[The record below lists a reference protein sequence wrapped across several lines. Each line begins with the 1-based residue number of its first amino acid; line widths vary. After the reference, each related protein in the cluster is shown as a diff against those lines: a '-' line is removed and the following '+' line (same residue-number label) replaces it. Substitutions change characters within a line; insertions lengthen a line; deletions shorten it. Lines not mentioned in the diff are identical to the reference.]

1 MSKKFYTLIFI
12 FAALTTWAQNRKE
25 LTYGAVEL
33 SATTATQRIA
43 PNGQCSQII
52 PIPEDLTNGGY
63 LGGTTGS
70 RVAVDV
76 LVEAGKM
83 LTINQIKVSL
93 ARNTSINY
101 VHFKFHSDST
111 SLPGTELFQVN
122 DTQIVAEDTLAYI
135 SIQLGY
141 LRTFT
146 VNLPTPVTLHGN
158 VSQKYW
164 MEVVTDA
171 RAWGSNPNPQDV
183 IGESLAMRSTN
194 FEWFQLQG
202 LDCMYE
208 IHGDCVDDNGAPD
221 LPCFQGDGAA
231 SNGFEDGY
239 PFNSTDTSILADD
252 FIVAAGTT
260 FNVSQVKMHVLTTQ
274 DEDFA
279 DISLNFRSNN
289 AGVPG
294 GIIQT
299 VAAIVPTS
307 QIRIGTAFE
316 TFKVFEVTLDLPT
329 PIAFTE
335 GHYWLQPSANATSSM
350 WEVTSTGTT
359 GALAQFSIDA
369 GLTWQTTGL
378 QTVFYIAGVCEQE
391 PVGETCEQ
399 TFTGETYGGIGLID
413 DGANNRLRAAND
425 IKVAAGTQFELQ
437 KVILDVVTMGGEP
450 NTFDVYVYSD
460 INNSPGAQLASYP
473 FVIPASIVP
482 NGEFGA
488 SGYPVYTV
496 ELQLPSTYLL
506 TADLTDKKYW
516 IALKAD
522 FSELSTPVF
531 WVSSQYTE
539 NDASKPTYKSDDA
552 GATWSL
558 FVNEDGSNSEGIMK
572 IEGACEVLG
581 IQDQTKADFS
591 YYPNPVKDR
600 LTVNAGKNMTSV
612 SVYNLLGQH
621 VKSQKMNANNATIDM
636 QSLPSG
642 IYIVKLLLE
651 NENIEKTFKVIKE

>member
-12 FAALTTWAQNRKE
+12 FAAFATWAQNRN
-25 LTYGAVEL
+25 EL
-33 SATTATQRIA
+33 SYGNARPSTTVHRFS
-43 PNGQCSQII
+43 PNEQCNQII
-52 PIPEDLTNGGY
+52 PIPDDLTNGGY
-63 LGGTTGS
+63 LGGNTGS

-76 LVEAGKM
+76 PVEAGKM

-111 SLPGTELFQVN
+111 ALPGPELFQVN
-122 DTQIVAEDTLAYI
+122 DTQIIAEDTLAYI

-171 RAWGSNPNPQDV
+171 RAWGSTPNSEDV
-183 IGESLAMRSTN
+183 IGESLAMRSNN

-202 LDCMYE
+202 IESLYE

-231 SNGFEDGY
+231 SNNFEDGY
-239 PFNSTDTSILADD
+239 PFNATDTSIVADD
-252 FIVAAGTT
+252 FIVAPGTT
-260 FNVSQVKMHVLTTQ
+260 FSVSQVKMHVLTTQ
-274 DEDFA
+274 DENFSDM
-279 DISLNFRSNN
+279 SLNFRSNN
-289 AGVPG
+289 AGVPD

-316 TFKVFEVTLDLPT
+316 IFKVFEVTLDLPT

-350 WEVTSTGTT
+350 WEVTSTGST
-359 GALAQFSIDA
+359 GALAQSSNDSGI
-369 GLTWQTTGL
+369 TWQTTGV
-378 QTVFYIAGVCEQE
+378 QAVFYIAGACEQQ
-391 PVGETCEQ
+391 PPAGETCQ
-399 TFTGETYGGIGLID
+399 QVFTGEISNGIGLID

-425 IKVAAGTQFELQ
+425 ITVTAGTQFELQ
-437 KVILDVVTMGGEP
+437 KIILDVVTMGGEP
-450 NTFDVYVYSD
+450 NTFDVYLYSD
-460 INNSPGAQLASYP
+460 NNGPGAQLASYQ
-473 FVIPASIVP
+473 FIVPASIVP

-496 ELQLPSTYLL
+496 ALQLPSAYTL

-516 IALKAD
+516 IGLKAD

-539 NDASKPTYKSDDA
+539 NTASKPTYKSEDG
-552 GATWSL
+552 GATWT
-558 FVNEDGSNSEGIMK
+558 VAEGEDASKSEGIMTVH
-572 IEGACEVLG
+572 GACEVLG
-581 IQDQTKADFS
+581 TENYTTKDF
-591 YYPNPVKDR
+591 YFYPNPVKNTLNID
-600 LTVNAGKNMTSV
+600 AGKTIKSV
-612 SVYNLLGQH
+612 SMYNLLGQN
-621 VKSQKMNANNATIDM
+621 VKTQNINANNTAIEM

-642 IYIVKLLLE
+642 IYVVKLFLE
-651 NENIEKTFKVIKE
+651 NGNIEKTFKVIKE

>member
-1 MSKKFYTLIFI
+1 MSKKFYILIFI
-12 FAALTTWAQNRKE
+12 FTASTTWAQNRKE
-25 LTYGAVEL
+25 LTYGNAQPSTL
-33 SATTATQRIA
+33 TATQRFS
-43 PNGQCSQII
+43 PNEACGQVI

-111 SLPGTELFQVN
+111 ALPGPELFQVN
-122 DTQIVAEDTLAYI
+122 DTQIIAEDTLAYI
-135 SIQLGY
+135 SVQLGY

-158 VSQKYW
+158 VSQRYW

-183 IGESLAMRSTN
+183 IGESLAMRGNN

-208 IHGDCVDDNGAPD
+208 IHGDCADDNGAPD

-239 PFNSTDTSILADD
+239 PFNSTDTSIIADD
-252 FIVAAGTT
+252 FIVAPGTT
-260 FNVSQVKMHVLTTQ
+260 FNVSQLKMHVLTTQ
-274 DEDFA
+274 DEDFS
-279 DISLNFRSNN
+279 DISLTFRSNN

-294 GIIQT
+294 GVIQT
-299 VAAIVPTS
+299 VAAIAPTA

-316 TFKVFEVTLDLPT
+316 IFKVFEVTLDLPT
-329 PIAFTE
+329 PVSFTE

-350 WEVTSTGTT
+350 WEVTSNGTT
-359 GALAQFSIDA
+359 GALAQVSNDS
-369 GLTWQTTGL
+369 GLTWQTIGL
-378 QTVFYIAGVCEQE
+378 QTVFYIAGECEQE
-391 PVGETCEQ
+391 PAGTTCEQ
-399 TFTGETYGGIGLID
+399 VFTGEVYGGIGLID
-413 DGANNRLRAAND
+413 DGADNRLRAAND

-437 KVILDVVTMGGEP
+437 KVTLDVVTMGGEP
-450 NTFDVYVYSD
+450 NTFDIYVYGD
-460 INNSPGAQLASYP
+460 NNGPDVQLASYP
-473 FVIPASIVP
+473 FVIPASIIP

-496 ELQLPSTYLL
+496 ELQLPSTYMLA
-506 TADLTDKKYW
+506 ADLTDKKYW
-516 IALKAD
+516 IGLKAD

-539 NDASKPTYKSDDA
+539 NEASKPTYKSDDA
-552 GATWSL
+552 GATWSV

-572 IEGACEVLG
+572 IDGTCDVLG
-581 IQDQTKADFS
+581 IKNQTTSDFG
-591 YYPNPVKDR
+591 YYPNPVKTL
-600 LTVNAGKNMTSV
+600 LTVNAAQNITSV
-612 SVYNLLGQH
+612 SVYNLLGQS
-621 VKSQKMNANNATIDM
+621 VKTQKMNANSAAIEM

-642 IYIVKLLLE
+642 IYIVKLFLE
-651 NENIEKTFKVIKE
+651 NGNIEKTFKVIKE